1 MIHPQAKAAGLSRS
15 PEYRAWQHMKSRCSN
30 PRHHQYPRYGGR
42 GIRVCARWL
51 ASFADFLDD
60 MGPRP
65 SPRHSLERRDNDGPY
80 CPENC
85 TWATAVQQMRNRRNT
100 RFVTVTMPLAA
111 WAEQAG
117 LRYHTFLRRLDRG
130 MAPATA
136 LTRPLARRGRRV
148 SGSGGSW

>member
-136 LTRPLARRGRRV
+136 LTKPLANRGRTAP
-148 SGSGGSW
+148 